1 MIVRYALENAPVR
14 FSRPHRSMAATMRA
28 DYVDETSVARRSPR
42 RDARLGVMIVTP
54 DDGVIVTPDDG
65 SGRIVVS
72 MPIKRDHYKSTF
84 LYVPLV

>member
-28 DYVDETSVARRSPR
+28 DYVEETSVARRSPR

-65 SGRIVVS
+65 SGVA
-72 MPIKRDHYKSTF
+72 KSYAEVTF
-84 LYVPLV
+84 YHFNNSYYINL